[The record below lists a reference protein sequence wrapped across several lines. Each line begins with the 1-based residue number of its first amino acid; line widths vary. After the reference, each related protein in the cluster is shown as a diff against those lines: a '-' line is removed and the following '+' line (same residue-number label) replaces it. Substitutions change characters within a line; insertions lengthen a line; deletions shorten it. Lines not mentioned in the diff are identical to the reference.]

1 MNEIIEQSQNTL
13 IQIILANTTSA
24 MKISKVLCEHSE
36 GNIMKPDDIICGLI
50 YRLMIP
56 MTDEEITESM
66 NTAED
71 IMYDGSTSEEEE
83 FEVIDDTE
91 DLKIQRKIQANNCN
105 CVICSQV
112 RVCLCNFN
120 EYIPKDEL
128 GYKFKKSILDT
139 CKSYNKII

>member
-71 IMYDGSTSEEEE
+71 IMCDGASSEED
-83 FEVIDDTE
+83 FLSRDIGCSDYDADSFLFYV
-91 DLKIQRKIQANNCN
+91 CN
-105 CVICSQV
+105 
-112 RVCLCNFN
+112 
-120 EYIPKDEL
+120 
-128 GYKFKKSILDT
+128 SI
-139 CKSYNKII
+139 YNKMQLKSSLFLSNSREHHSLCHQQEQVGPTD